1 MATTDTQQAAQF
13 SAEAAVSAA
22 EAKQYLIEAQQ
33 GYQDTSAAA
42 QEAKDAAAAAATSE
56 QNATY
61 SEANA
66 AQSAAAAVDAKAD
79 AEAAASSASDYAKN
93 KFTFYKTASDPD
105 GTIAGLAATTEGQ
118 SFWVA
123 QGPDALSAAWQYQNV
138 AGVAVLQAKQPG
150 TAAITGTIREFPTLT
165 AAQAD
170 ADAGNIPVGSTAY
183 YRSPD
188 DSALAIEVINNGG
201 TLVATGRKMPS
212 QHSVD
217 YVTERVKNQTL
228 SVGFFKGKSVT
239 SAAADIGGNCIFLT
253 VESGD
258 IYVATEDGMMSVA
271 ENAFSSQKALSFGF
285 YKGNPVIQV
294 NTDKAG
300 VVLSLTTAVGSS
312 VNDGTNLID
321 VIPDVA
327 TSSQQTTLSYGFV
340 FDQPVVKMTTD
351 IKTGQVLELVGKD
364 GNIYS
369 YVDSV
374 LTKITNIAASD
385 DDNAHSYIYSGAQR
399 TYLGRDMSFYT
410 PDPSIIYIFLDMGQS
425 NSWGQY
431 SGGVPTIAGV
441 PVYPDNALM
450 LNTGVRATL
459 TEATSLVPLVETNE
473 GIASETSGSS
483 WVNHTIRDVEA
494 LTGVRPTILML
505 NASQGGMRYY
515 QLTRGQTA
523 YKQFQTALKSAVS
536 LIMARGKKPV
546 VAAVRWMQGE
556 AETAFVPSN
565 KSIVQA
571 QLRQL
576 QRFVADDASQI
587 TGTPQDPLLFVN
599 QIAPVSKYTEGIWR
613 QPVKEAQL
621 LRDGKIIPVGPV
633 FQYPMADGVHM
644 NSWGRN
650 YLGQCLAMATV
661 TEVFGSSY
669 APQLPGEYAWLDD
682 VTLRINLDAA
692 FGTLTLDTSGTVSM
706 TGLENYGFNFD
717 DYSATPPVITAVTLN
732 ESSIDITLNKSPR
745 RSWRLAYAMKP
756 TGDNAGPVTGARG
769 CLRDSAG
776 HQNLYDTSVVTHNWY
791 PSFIIHSR

>member
-1 MATTDTQQAAQF
+1 MAELNPPLGTTTPEIFLDNVKRADELVNGPAGTVNDRAGEPLDTWRQMMAKNDEIRQNLIPL
-13 SAEAAVSAA
+13 S
-22 EAKQYLIEAQQ
+22 KQYV
-33 GYQDTSAAA
+33 T
-42 QEAKDAAAAAATSE
+42 
-56 QNATY
+56 
-61 SEANA
+61 
-66 AQSAAAAVDAKAD
+66 
-79 AEAAASSASDYAKN
+79 
-93 KFTFYKTASDPD
+93 
-105 GTIAGLAATTEGQ
+105 LA
-118 SFWVA
+118 
-123 QGPDALSAAWQYQNV
+123 
-138 AGVAVLQAKQPG
+138 
-150 TAAITGTIREFPTLT
+150 

-170 ADAGNIPVGSTAY
+170 IANIPDGSTTY

-188 DSALAIEVINNGG
+188 NSALAIEVINNGG

-271 ENAFSSQKALSFGF
+271 ENAFSSQKTLSFGF

-300 VVLSLTTAVGSS
+300 VVLSLTTAVCSS

-327 TSSQQTTLSYGFV
+327 TSSQQTALSYGFV

-351 IKTGQVLELVGKD
+351 TNTGQVLELVGKD

-369 YVDSV
+369 YVGSV
-374 LTKITNIAASD
+374 LTKITNITMSNAD
-385 DDNAHSYIYSGAQR
+385 DVAHSYIYSGAQK

-425 NSWGQY
+425 NSWGQN

-505 NASQGGMRYY
+505 NASSGGLRYY
-515 QLTRGQTA
+515 QLTRGQTT
-523 YKQFQTALKSAVS
+523 YKQFQTALKSAVR
-536 LIMARGKKPV
+536 LIKARGKKPV

-565 KSIVQA
+565 KSTVQA

-599 QIAPVSKYTEGIWR
+599 QIAPVSKYAEGIWR

-633 FQYPMADGVHM
+633 FQYPMADYVHM

-669 APQLPGEYAWLDD
+669 VPQLPGEYAWLDD

-776 HQNLYDTSVVTHNWY
+776 HQNLYDASVVTHNWY